1 MSGCK
6 ETAIPATGGLQ
17 VSRSRS
23 FVTPFLKNGS
33 CLDKS
38 PTGIGSLRF
47 IGFEKLRVWVH

>member
-38 PTGIGSLRF
+38 PRGIGSLRF